1 LLEARARRKEERKME
16 PRDLAKKYLI
26 RINVIYKIIY
36 DLETVQGF
44 EFTKRNG
51 KYQLGPTSIDL
62 IESVL
67 RDRGY
72 TSCVAT

>member
-1 LLEARARRKEERKME
+1 ME
-16 PRDLAKKYLI
+16 PKDLARQYRV

-44 EFTKRNG
+44 EFTKRSG
-51 KYQLGPTSIDL
+51 KYQLGPKSIEL

-67 RDRGY
+67 KDRGY
-72 TSCVAT
+72 TNCVAN

>member
-1 LLEARARRKEERKME
+1 ME
-16 PRDLAKKYLI
+16 PRDLAKKYRI

-44 EFTKRNG
+44 EFTKRSG
-51 KYQLGPTSIDL
+51 KYQLGPKSIEL

-67 RDRGY
+67 KDRGY
-72 TSCVAT
+72 TNCVAN

>member
-1 LLEARARRKEERKME
+1 ME
-16 PRDLAKKYLI
+16 PRDLAKKYRI

-44 EFTKRNG
+44 EFKKRSG
-51 KYQLGPTSIDL
+51 KYQLGPASIEL

-72 TSCVAT
+72 TGCVANRS